1 MSMLNRLW
9 RIDPL
14 LVGTGLF
21 LAALTVP
28 FGLGLL
34 LDPRI
39 ITGAPAWLKPLKFA
53 VSTAIYAFTLAWV
66 FTFLPDWPR
75 TRRIVG
81 AGTAAAFMAGGGDDR
96 RPGVARHHQPLQR
109 RHRVRRLDLRGHGR
123 DHRRPDSARGRRW
136 RWWSGGSGS
145 PIPRSAGRCGSA

>member
-1 MSMLNRLW
+1 MSIFTRLW
-9 RIDPL
+9 RTDPV

-81 AGTAAAFMAGGGDDR
+81 ASTAAAFVLEVVLIGGQACRPMKCGTRTSPWRVLQPVIGRPR
-96 RPGVARHHQPLQR
+96 RAWTS
-109 RHRVRRLDLRGHGR
+109 
-123 DHRRPDSARGRRW
+123 RPANT
-136 RWWSGGSGS
+136 
-145 PIPRSAGRCGSA
+145 AA